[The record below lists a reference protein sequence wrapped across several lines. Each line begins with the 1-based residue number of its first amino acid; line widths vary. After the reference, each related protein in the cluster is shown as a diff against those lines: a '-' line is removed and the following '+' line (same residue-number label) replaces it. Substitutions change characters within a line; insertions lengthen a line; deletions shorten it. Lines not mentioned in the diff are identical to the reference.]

1 MEGVAGLFVDVHSHV
16 VPSGD
21 DGTRTR
27 EEGLELCR
35 RAADRRTAVLF
46 ATPHVWPHL
55 PLTEEREAAVRAAV
69 ADMAP
74 VAAAFGLDLRLGF
87 ELTPTPSL
95 LDENPRRYRLEGL
108 EAVLMEVPF
117 HGSLTLAER
126 LAEHIEAAG
135 LRPVIA
141 HPERS
146 ERVLEAPSR
155 AAGLRERGWLL
166 QANATS
172 LLGYHGP
179 EIEAAAWGLVDG
191 GLVDLVGSDGHRTA
205 RPPFLDQAYR
215 LVRQRVGER
224 ANALFDGRALG
235 VELPARDRVDLAQRG

>member
-1 MEGVAGLFVDVHSHV
+1 MARLFVDVHSHV

-21 DGTRTR
+21 DGARTM
-27 EEGLELCR
+27 EEGVELCR
-35 RAADRRTAVLF
+35 RAARRRTSVLF

-55 PLTEEREAAVRAAV
+55 TLTEEREAAVRATV
-69 ADMAP
+69 AEMAP
-74 VAAAFGLDLRLGF
+74 AAAALGLDLRLGF

-95 LDENPRRYRLEGL
+95 LDEDPRRYRLEGL

-126 LAEHIEAAG
+126 LAEHIEATG
-135 LRPVIA
+135 LLPVIA

-146 ERVLEAPSR
+146 ESVLESPSL

-166 QANATS
+166 QVNGTS

-179 EIEAAAWGLVDG
+179 EVEATAWTLVDRD
-191 GLVDLVGSDGHRTA
+191 LVDLVGSDGHRTA

-215 LVRQRVGER
+215 LVRERVGER
-224 ANALFDGRALG
+224 AKALFDGRALG
-235 VELPARDRVDLAQRG
+235 VELRAGDRVDLAQGG